1 MDSKV
6 QEYEKRYFSMIE
18 DYLEKQFIEGNF
30 ERIFPD
36 LFFLEPPAGSP
47 KNGCCEAIT
56 YEKALDCAGMVFSFY
71 QDLIW
76 SLIERDT
83 EICAPPEIRREIA
96 QKISLGQLKLNMMQH
111 AKRRITDISPLTAVS
126 RPLPFLCMCDAF
138 QYGFLRHCCLEKE
151 DRYKESFSRRGGE
164 KLSDPFYGAFNH
176 TLYMENSW
184 KSQPEKMLSPDFWKE
199 LQASPEDFDFSD
211 FFYVS
216 VRDDGKLIASP
227 WYRLGVQ
234 VYLQLR
240 RIDDI
245 IEGRGPLDFEQIFA
259 DRSGNRQLP
268 TVTPAHEN
276 LRKAISKIESVNAPN
291 YVPDWPEGKY
301 ADCWTYY
308 LVKSAHASCV
318 QTAWEWK
325 GLR

>member
-18 DYLEKQFIEGNF
+18 DYLEKQFTEGNF
-30 ERIFPD
+30 EKIFFN
-36 LFFLEPPAGSP
+36 L
-47 KNGCCEAIT
+47 
-56 YEKALDCAGMVFSFY
+56 FSFQSARMITDHSEALNTAAIVFFFY
-71 QDLIW
+71 RNLIGN
-76 SLIERDT
+76 LIEADT
-83 EICAPPEIRREIA
+83 GIGAPPELKSQIA
-96 QKISLGQLKLNMMQH
+96 DRISCGQLSLPMMRY
-111 AKRRITDISPLTAVS
+111 AARELRIPLYEPS
-126 RPLPFLCMCDAF
+126 SQPLPFLCMCNAF
-138 QYGFLRHCCLEKE
+138 QYGFLRHCCVEKE
-151 DRYKESFSRRGGE
+151 DRYKESFSPREGE
-164 KLSDPFYGAFNH
+164 KLSDPFYGALKY
-176 TLYMENSW
+176 TIYIVDSW
-184 KSQPEKMLSPDFWKE
+184 KNQPEKMLSPDFWKGF
-199 LQASPEDFDFSD
+199 QAGQDFDFSD